1 MMKEVKTTFA
11 EVVFPSVLL
20 VVGVHFQS
28 AAFVVAA
35 LLTFVSVYSVAYY
48 LAGNDENYETFA
60 PLFPLVG
67 ALGVALFFHRIDNA
81 TMLQMVL
88 VLIAFVAN
96 YLVTFPLASRI
107 LRRAND
113 EFTTD
118 ILGVLMSVAGL
129 LVVAVLL
136 WKALET
142 AAIVALVATIFAL
155 PYPPIANIFALPYQP
170 KRRDGADE
178 DEETGEEV
186 SLKSSIAGL
195 LAAAALLWKGLDAAA
210 ILALVAFTLAPLFS
224 PKRRDDD
231 ESEDNGT
238 VET

>member
-1 MMKEVKTTFA
+1 M
-11 EVVFPSVLL
+11 L
-20 VVGVHFQS
+20 VAGVHFHS

-35 LLTFVSVYSVAYY
+35 LLTLVSVYSVAYY

-67 ALGVALFFHRIDNA
+67 ALGVALFFHRIASA
-81 TMLQMVL
+81 TTPQIVL
-88 VLIAFVAN
+88 VLAAFVAN
-96 YLVTFPLASRI
+96 YLVTFPLASRM

-113 EFTTD
+113 EFAAD
-118 ILGVLMSVAGL
+118 ILGILMSVAGL

-155 PYPPIANIFALPYQP
+155 PYPPIANIFALPCQP
-170 KRRDGADE
+170 KRRNGAEE
-178 DEETGEEV
+178 DDETGEEV
-186 SLKSSIAGL
+186 SFKSIAGL

-210 ILALVAFTLAPLFS
+210 ILALVVFTLAPLFS
-224 PKRRDDD
+224 TKRRDDD
-231 ESEDNGT
+231 ESEDKET

>member
-1 MMKEVKTTFA
+1 MKEVKTAFA
-11 EVVFPSVLL
+11 EVVFPSVML
-20 VVGVHFQS
+20 VAGVHFQS

-35 LLTFVSVYSVAYY
+35 LLTLVFIYSVAYY

-67 ALGVALFFHRIDNA
+67 ALGVALFFHRIANA
-81 TMLQMVL
+81 TTLQMVL
-88 VLIAFVAN
+88 VLAAFVAN
-96 YLVTFPLASRI
+96 YLVTFPLASRM
-107 LRRAND
+107 LRRANNE
-113 EFTTD
+113 EFAAD
-118 ILGVLMSVAGL
+118 ILGILMSVAGL

-155 PYPPIANIFALPYQP
+155 PYPPIANIFALPCQP
-170 KRRDGADE
+170 KRRDGAEE
-178 DEETGEEV
+178 DDETGEEV
-186 SLKSSIAGL
+186 PFKSIAGL

-210 ILALVAFTLAPLFS
+210 ILALVVLTLAPLFS
-224 PKRRDDD
+224 TKRRDDD
-231 ESEDNGT
+231 ESEDKET